1 MERTFETQEDGGTPD
16 PLQVVSEQQSPLQQ
30 HKLKLLNKIT
40 RKKPSPRQTQR
51 LQAASAAARDDD
63 EVANEMSVG
72 GQEIGGPMAQTAQ
85 VQPFMRTHNLRYS
98 SAANDFCSLP
108 NESGSPILEEK
119 Q

>member
-16 PLQVVSEQQSPLQQ
+16 ALQVVSEQQSPLQQ

-51 LQAASAAARDDD
+51 LQAAARDDD